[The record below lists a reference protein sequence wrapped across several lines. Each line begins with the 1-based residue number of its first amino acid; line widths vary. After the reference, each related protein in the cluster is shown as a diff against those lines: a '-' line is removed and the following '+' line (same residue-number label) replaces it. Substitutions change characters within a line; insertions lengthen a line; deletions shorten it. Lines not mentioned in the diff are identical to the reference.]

1 MKFLKYFL
9 VLILPALVILSYYQ
23 LGVTTFF
30 PVIFAFVVIPILEL
44 LFKPDPENITE
55 TEEEIRKKDVRYDIM
70 VYSMVPVQYAVLI
83 LFLINFTMLDLK
95 VYEQIGM
102 ILGMGMM
109 CGVIGINVAHE
120 LGHRKKTH
128 EKTMSKML
136 LLTSLYMHFYIEH
149 NRGHHKNV
157 STPED
162 PASAQYGESIYEFYF
177 RSLIYSYKSAW
188 EIANKQLGKKG
199 FSFFSLKNEMLQY
212 QLIQVVFLIVIFFVF
227 GIKGLLGFIAAAIVG
242 ILLLETV
249 NYIEH
254 YGLRRKEISNGRYE
268 RVLPMHS
275 WNSDHVVG
283 RLMLFELSRH
293 SDHHYIASRP
303 YQILKHHDNSPQMP
317 TGYPGMMLLAMVPPL
332 WFSIMNKKVRKIQNI
347 VSSA

>member
-9 VLILPALVILSYYQ
+9 VLILPILVVISYYQ
-23 LGVTTFF
+23 LGLSTYL
-30 PVIFAFVVIPILEL
+30 PVIFAFIVIPLLEL

-55 TEEEIRKKDVRYDIM
+55 TEEELRKKDVRYDIM
-70 VYSMVPVQYAVLI
+70 VYSMVPIQYAVLI

-109 CGVIGINVAHE
+109 CGVVGINVAHE

-128 EKTMSKML
+128 EKMMSKML

-162 PASAQYGESIYEFYF
+162 PASAHYGESVYEFYF
-177 RSLIYSYKSAW
+177 RSIINSYRSAW
-188 EIANKQLGKKG
+188 EIANKQLEKKG
-199 FSFFSLKNEMLQY
+199 LSVVSLKNEMLQY
-212 QLIQVVFLIVIFFVF
+212 QLLQIAFLVMIFLVF
-227 GIKGLLGFIAAAIVG
+227 GIKGLLGFVGAAIVG

-254 YGLRRKEISNGRYE
+254 YGLQRRQISNGRYE

-317 TGYPGMMLLAMVPPL
+317 TGYPGMMILSLIPPL
-332 WFSIMNKKVRKIQNI
+332 WFNIMNKKVREIQNFA
-347 VSSA
+347 SST